1 MKKNNVR
8 ETALETLLMIEKNQ
22 AYSHLLL
29 NSMIKK
35 HGVKEIDIPLLTEIV
50 YGTLQRRDTLDFYL
64 APFIKNAKKTEQW
77 VQNLLRLSVYQ
88 MVYLDRVPERAVFH
102 EAVEIAK
109 HRGHKGIASFVN
121 GILRS
126 IQRQGLPSTAE
137 IKDEAERIAV
147 ETSFPLWLVKRW
159 ISQLGAADAKKMCEA
174 TLTPPSVSARVNFMK
189 NTRGELM
196 EQLLAKGFQIE
207 EGDLTADAIKSLKGS
222 LVQTEEF
229 KEGRFTIQDE
239 SSMLVARTLAPEKG
253 DAVLD
258 ACAAPG
264 GKSTHIAE
272 ILENTG
278 TVYSLDLHKQ
288 KVSLIT
294 EQAERLGLTN
304 IKTEAMDSR
313 KVHERFKNEQ
323 FDKILVDAPCSGLG
337 VVRRKPDIKY
347 TKSAEDVK
355 RLSQIQLEILSSAA
369 PLLKKGGT
377 LVYSTCTIDSE
388 ENGQVVDKFLA
399 EHSEFELDSA
409 MADRLPEAAKPYAD
423 GGQVQILPHYFGTD
437 GFYIASLRKKV

>member
-159 ISQLGAADAKKMCEA
+159 ISQLGAADTKKMCEA

>member
-207 EGDLTADAIKSLKGS
+207 EGYLTADAIKSLKGS

>member
-77 VQNLLRLSVYQ
+77 VKNLLRLSVYQ

-174 TLTPPSVSARVNFMK
+174 TLTPPSVSARVNLMK

-304 IKTEAMDSR
+304 IKTETMDSR